1 MKGIAQYILILLVT
15 AFTVIFSFYLLSQLL
30 SKEEEV
36 STISRIFASLINK
49 VEYSRSYFIR
59 MMENEYSILR
69 NNYKKEEIVA
79 KLPKEYEVKMESM
92 VSKFKVYKVET
103 RDDGIKMEILQE
115 STYSDS
121 LFKLEANGSFVLYL
135 K

>member
-69 NNYKKEEIVA
+69 NNYKKEEIVT